1 MRILPFIFI
10 LISLTS
16 GVAQKVTVSKDMPLK
31 SDVAYDLLG
40 QVGDNILLYR
50 DRGNDN
56 HKVEVFDNEMAFVKE
71 REIRFE
77 KKKVDVLGVVPG
89 DSTFNIM
96 YSYREDDE
104 VIHRIRR
111 YNGNM
116 ILTDSTELFRLP
128 KTFKK
133 KNFLIETSEN
143 KKFSILFHFEDKH
156 VMEFY
161 LVRHD
166 SLDIQHKK
174 ILEVLDLDLRDRF
187 KEIVLTDRGE
197 IVILL
202 EQKNSRFSK
211 DENHIGLFVMDTG
224 TSFKYTRI
232 NNYGIVISDLT
243 LSFDNINRRIC
254 VVGLWHD
261 KHKDASKGYCYL
273 NKPAITLWRQR
284 QHLWLDR
291 SLL

>member
-31 SDVAYDLLG
+31 SDV
-40 QVGDNILLYR
+40 
-50 DRGNDN
+50 
-56 HKVEVFDNEMAFVKE
+56 
-71 REIRFE
+71 
-77 KKKVDVLGVVPG
+77 
-89 DSTFNIM
+89 
-96 YSYREDDE
+96 EDDE

-243 LSFDNINRRIC
+243 LSFEMKKSR
-254 VVGLWHD
+254 W
-261 KHKDASKGYCYL
+261 
-273 NKPAITLWRQR
+273 
-284 QHLWLDR
+284 
-291 SLL
+291 